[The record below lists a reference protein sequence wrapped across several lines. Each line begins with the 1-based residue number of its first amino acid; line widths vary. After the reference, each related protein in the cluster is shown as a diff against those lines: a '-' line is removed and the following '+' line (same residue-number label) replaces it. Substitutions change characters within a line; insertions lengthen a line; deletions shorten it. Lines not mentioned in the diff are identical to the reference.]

1 MSDRPYQ
8 LSLWDGSFS
17 DIRRQTHEGKQ
28 VLSLVDIMSKF
39 SDLASDGDVLW
50 GRTKKRLI
58 ADGFQLDQKVIRLK
72 MKARDGKMRLTEA
85 ADLETCL
92 RIVQTI
98 PSAKAEP
105 IREWMAGLAV
115 ERGQEIANPE
125 LIHGNADKRYVELQ
139 IKRGMTQDQALQ
151 ALQDRRDGKRDFR
164 LLCAAIDTVCE
175 APQYGKVVNAEYT
188 AMFGEIAANLRE
200 ILNTKSIRDA
210 LPPMQYS
217 YIRSAELS
225 LQELFRQQDRMSMTE
240 ILEAVD
246 EIAVPLGSHLRNV
259 CTRLRISHIT
269 GQPLIGG
276 AR

>member
-1 MSDRPYQ
+1 MSDQPYQ
-8 LSLWDGSFS
+8 MTLWDGSFS
-17 DIRRQTHEGKQ
+17 DIRRQNHEGKQ

-50 GRTKKRLI
+50 TRTKKRLV

-72 MKARDGKMRLTEA
+72 MKARDGKMRMTEA

-98 PSAKAEP
+98 PSVKAEP

-125 LIHGNADKRYVELQ
+125 LIHSNADKRYVDLQ
-139 IKRGMTQDQALQ
+139 VKRGMTQEQALQ

-164 LLCAAIDTVCE
+164 LLCAAIDEVCE
-175 APQYGKVVNAEYT
+175 APQYGKVVNAEYM
-188 AMFGEIAANLRE
+188 AMFGEIAANLRD
-200 ILNTKSIRDA
+200 ILDTKSIRDA

-225 LQELFRQQDRMSMTE
+225 LQELFRQQASMTMAE
-240 ILEAVD
+240 ILDAVD

-259 CTRLRISHIT
+259 CARLHISHIT
-269 GQPLIGG
+269 GQSLLTD
-276 AR
+276 